1 VTLLSVMKLLP
12 CATLV
17 DANHGNS
24 NRPGS
29 LTDTESEVSVVGVN
43 VAALLESLDDL
54 DDGL

>member
-1 VTLLSVMKLLP
+1 MKLLP